1 MKKYL
6 LFALIMLASVVAFS
20 QQQTVVKGKVV
31 DVETGET
38 LPFANISYV
47 VDGQTFGTASDI
59 DGFYRLESD
68 KIFDYVT
75 FEYAGYKPY
84 KVKIKRFMTQTVNAK
99 MESISITLPKA
110 EVRAK
115 RKIKERYKRKG
126 NPAVELIKKVQSQA
140 EQNSLTGF
148 DYYQYDEYSKLE
160 LGPSNLSDS
169 LETKRFMKNMSFVCD
184 NIRPSEL
191 TGRNYLSM
199 YFVETFSKT
208 FYRKEPHCITTEV
221 TDSKD
226 VLFSKFMDFTS
237 MESVIDNWIGF
248 VDVYQRNVS
257 LFNNEYTSPMSP
269 IAVTFYHFYIVDTV
283 QVANDNCIVLAF
295 TPANQM
301 DMGLCG
307 SLWITNDSSYMV
319 KKVQLQ
325 IPKHSG
331 TNFVE
336 AMMFEQE
343 YEKRGSVMIPT
354 HYSLTADIFYLGVAL
369 HGKRSGVFSNI
380 EINKA
385 LPDEFYANKPAKT
398 RSKTFYE
405 HRDDEEYWNERRPDS
420 LSKHERRIAEDNE
433 KLKKVWGFRLLSG
446 TALAIGYNYVD
457 CGPIDIGPVFNMLSY
472 NELEGWR
479 LRFGAKTNTRFHK
492 HIFLEGFL
500 AYGTRDEK
508 FKYRGQIMYSFNDKI
523 NNQWEF
529 PMNLMTLSYE
539 HNTNVPRMST
549 FGYNFNEDS
558 DRLGRSISRQGNRK
572 MVLTDKVR
580 ISYDYEMQS
589 QTGLKFF
596 AEYEEQRPLGDLIFE
611 TNGGKLYNPF
621 TTNAIGLEIR
631 FAYNE
636 KYFQFHQYRKPLAGS
651 VAPVFTFGY
660 SYGGKYL
667 GSDYEYHKIQAM
679 FSKRWFL
686 SVLGV
691 ADLNITGGM
700 VIGEAPYPLLFAHR
714 ANQGI
719 YYDQRGFNL
728 MNYYEFVS
736 QYYVQGM
743 FDYNFNGF
751 ILNRIPLIGKLKLKE
766 VLSLKA
772 VWGGISNECDPA
784 NGNERLFR
792 FPTGPDGQMR
802 TYTLEK
808 EPYIEGGIGIA
819 NIFSIL
825 RIDYVRRFNYLD
837 HPEVDKWGIFFSLKV
852 KF

>member
-1 MKKYL
+1 MKKFL
-6 LFALIMLASVVAFS
+6 LFILMLSSTVAFA
-20 QQQTVVKGKVV
+20 QQTVVKGKVV
-31 DVETGET
+31 DIETGET
-38 LPFANISYV
+38 LPYANISYV

-59 DGFYRLESD
+59 NGVYRLESD

-84 KVKIKRFMTQTVNAK
+84 KVKIKRFTTQTVNAK
-99 MESISITLPKA
+99 MASVSITLPKA
-110 EVRAK
+110 EIKAK

-126 NPAVELIKKVQSQA
+126 NPAVELIRKVQKNA

-169 LETKRFMKNMSFVCD
+169 LASKGFMKSVNFVCE
-184 NIRPSEL
+184 NMRPSEL

-199 YFVETFSKT
+199 YFVETLSKT
-208 FYRKEPHCITTEV
+208 YYRKEPHFISTEV
-221 TDSKD
+221 TDTKD
-226 VLFSKFMDFTS
+226 VLLSKFLDFTS
-237 MESVIDNWIGF
+237 MEAVIDNWIGF
-248 VDVYQRNVS
+248 VDVYQRNVN

-283 QVANDNCIVLAF
+283 NYQNENCIVLSF

-343 YEKRGSVMIPT
+343 YQKVGSVMMPT
-354 HYSLTADIFYLGVAL
+354 HYNLVADIFYLGVAL
-369 HGKRSGVFSNI
+369 HGRRSGVFSNI
-380 EINKA
+380 EINK
-385 LPDEFYANKPAKT
+385 PMPKEFYTNKPEKT
-398 RSKTFYE
+398 RSKTFYD
-405 HRDDEEYWNERRPDS
+405 HRDDEEYWKTRRTDS
-420 LSKHERRIAEDNE
+420 LSSHEKRIAEDNE
-433 KLKKVWGFRLLSG
+433 QLKKVWTYRLLAG
-446 TALAIGYNYVD
+446 TAFAIGYNYID
-457 CGPIDIGPVFNMLSY
+457 CGPIDIGPVFNMLSH

-479 LRFGAKTNTRFHK
+479 PRFGAKTNTHFHK
-492 HIFLEGFL
+492 HIFLEGYV
-500 AYGTRDEK
+500 AYGTKDEK
-508 FKYRGQIMYSFNDKI
+508 LKYRGQIMYSFNDKV

-529 PMNLMTLSYE
+529 PMNLMTLSYL
-539 HNTNVPRMST
+539 HDVDIPGKSM
-549 FGYNFNEDS
+549 FGRNLKDDH
-558 DRLGRSISRQGNRK
+558 DRLGRSFSRLGNRK
-572 MVLTDKVR
+572 MVFIDKVR
-580 ISYDYEMQS
+580 LNYDYETKN
-589 QTGLKFF
+589 QTGFKLFV
-596 AEYEEQRPLGDLIFE
+596 EYQEQRPIGDLIYE
-611 TNGGKLYNPF
+611 TNGGKIYNPF
-621 TTNAIGLEIR
+621 TTNAIGFEIR
-631 FAYNE
+631 FAHNE
-636 KYFQFHQYRKPLAGS
+636 KVYQLHQYRKPLASS
-651 VAPVFTFGY
+651 VSPVFTIGY
-660 SYGGKYL
+660 SYGGKVL

-679 FSKRWFL
+679 VSKRWFF

-691 ADLNITGGM
+691 ADISITGGS
-700 VIGEAPYPLLFAHR
+700 VLGSAPYPLLFVHR

-719 YYDQRGFNL
+719 YYDDFGFNL

-751 ILNRIPLIGKLKLKE
+751 ILNRIPLIGKLKLRE
-766 VLSLKA
+766 VLSVKA
-772 VWGGISNECDPA
+772 VWGGISNDCDPA
-784 NGNERLFR
+784 SGNPALFK
-792 FPTGPDGQMR
+792 FPTTPDGQIH

-808 EPYIEGGIGIA
+808 EPYVEGGIGIA